1 MEDTYISIQSDTN
14 HGNMTLL
21 DREHLNYS
29 PTSLSDDEKS
39 MLEGHNSSEDEHI
52 DKNAEKHFNKF
63 YYYDKSQSN
72 KLDILLTFIKGQKHL
87 FANCSSVSKHKMN
100 CLMIP
105 TIIISSFNTIFAP
118 FFNDTY
124 WINNV
129 SSGLNSIILL
139 FLSMMGYFKYETS
152 SESFFQISKQYDRLE
167 TSVKLMHSSIYF
179 NNNMDFELSIQEPNT
194 HIQGAQHQHPSSLSK
209 KMLDKQYND
218 KIIAIENRINEIK
231 ESQQFSIPSE
241 TLNIFPIIYHVNI
254 FTLIRKMDNYR
265 NQLLFKFRSV
275 NHEIKHIIMK
285 PSHYPQLDG
294 DNNDTQEQQE
304 QTRLNALYKVK
315 AQIKDELYNTLNV
328 YGDIEDIF
336 SREISYANSLSLW
349 FSLFQTHKKMDFS
362 HLHPVIAKHF
372 TFVFEE
378 G

>member
-1 MEDTYISIQSDTN
+1 MEDTYISIQSVGVTNDTN
-14 HGNMTLL
+14 MTSLL
-21 DREHLNYS
+21 DREQMNYS

-52 DKNAEKHFNKF
+52 DKNAEKHFNKY

-87 FANCSSVSKHKMN
+87 FNHCSSVSKHKMN

-105 TIIISSFNTIFAP
+105 TIIISSFNTIFTP
-118 FFNDTY
+118 FFKDTN

-179 NNNMDFELSIQEPNT
+179 NNNMDFDLSIQEPKT
-194 HIQGAQHQHPSSLSK
+194 HIQDSRSGSSMSK
-209 KMLDKQYND
+209 KMLDKHYND
-218 KIIAIENRINEIK
+218 KIVAIENRINEIK

-241 TLNIFPIIYHVNI
+241 TRNIFPIIYHVNI

-275 NHEIKHIIMK
+275 NHEIKQIIMK
-285 PSHYPQLDG
+285 PSHHSHD
-294 DNNDTQEQQE
+294 DCENNDTSE
-304 QTRLNALYKVK
+304 QTRLNALYKLK
-315 AQIKDELYNTLNV
+315 SQIKDELYNTLNV

-336 SREISYANSLSLW
+336 SREINHANSLSLW
-349 FSLFQTHKKMDFS
+349 GCLISTHKKMDFS
-362 HLHPVIAKHF
+362 HLHPVISKHF

-378 G
+378 D